1 MPQRKPR
8 TKTARKRIQ
17 KPAHPLSRQREQK
30 PLSQPFLMAREHI
43 LAQLQDTIASCDELF
58 ENHGE
63 TCLCEACCV
72 VSNMVGCLR
81 VFRMVL
87 EIS

>member
-1 MPQRKPR
+1 MPKRKPR
-8 TKTARKRIQ
+8 PKPGRKRNP
-17 KPAHPLSRQREQK
+17 KPVHPLPRQREQK
-30 PLSQPFLMAREHI
+30 PLSQPFLIAREHL
-43 LAQLQDTIASCDELF
+43 LAQLGDTIASCEELF

-63 TCLCEACCV
+63 ACLCEACCV

-81 VFRMVL
+81 VFRMFL